1 MCARCPQAF
10 EADSGR
16 PPSLQPGGDFY
27 RLLFS
32 RFMER
37 CTDLERDDL
46 AAYLRWEKRGEI
58 RVATAC
64 SGTDVPLLVY
74 AGFAEAARDILSVPL
89 RIVHRFSCE
98 RDTAKQRFL
107 TQMYPTMRHFCSR
120 TPPLLELS
128 PDMTS

>member
-16 PPSLQPGGDFY
+16 SPLQPGSDFY

-46 AAYLRWEKRGEI
+46 AAHLRWEKRGEI

-74 AGFAEAARDILSVPL
+74 AGLAEAARDILSVPL

-98 RDTAKQRFL
+98 RETVQNNA
-107 TQMYPTMRHFCSR
+107 S
-120 TPPLLELS
+120 
-128 PDMTS
+128 